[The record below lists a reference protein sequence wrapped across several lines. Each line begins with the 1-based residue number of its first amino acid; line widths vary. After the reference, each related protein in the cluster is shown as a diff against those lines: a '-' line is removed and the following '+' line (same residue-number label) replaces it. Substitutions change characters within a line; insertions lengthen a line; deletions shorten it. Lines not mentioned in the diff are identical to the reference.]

1 MINIT
6 PEARLNIILT
16 NTNKAL
22 SEAVKHATP
31 EQLETLKEGKD
42 IKSLLT
48 SVFQD
53 KATASKSDQ
62 TLLDLLKNSTVFKNM
77 GSFSDDLKSLLSEF
91 KNSPDLAPKTAVLEK
106 FYKNITTVDPQ
117 SLKSQIADSG
127 VFMESK
133 FVAALQK
140 LPDLTQTLDALK
152 TALSKV
158 PLNEAKTLQT
168 QITALLGSTTLAQA
182 SENHESAIR
191 LSDTIKKIT
200 DTLQNF
206 LSKSDPLYSKEVAS
220 LAQKL
225 EQLNGIQEIK
235 TTLSQ
240 IYSTLLTSNT
250 PDTNPLLDSIEN
262 LLKNLNTSTDE
273 DLKAFTLQLKN
284 AIDEGGNTTQEL
296 TRMISKLGEFTNP
309 KELVLETFLKES
321 LSNDL
326 KSNLLA
332 LSEELQQSP
341 DPAASKVLEQVDKL
355 LIQIDYHQLI
365 SHLSSSNSIYFPFA
379 WDQLEEGSLAFKKTP
394 DKKFYCEIN
403 LKLKEYGE
411 LDLLMALYEGNQIE
425 IQAHTEKGELKTLI
439 HEHLATLRSQLIDA
453 GLTPRSLRILERKEI
468 KTPLNDLYCSS
479 EGSDLGFEVTV

>member
-127 VFMESK
+127 IFMESK
-133 FVAALQK
+133 FAAALQK
-140 LPDLTQTLDALK
+140 LPDLTQILEALK

-168 QITALLGSTTLAQA
+168 HITALLGSTALAQA
-182 SENHESAIR
+182 SENHESAIL

-206 LSKSDPLYSKEVAS
+206 LSKNDPLYSKEVAS
-220 LAQKL
+220 LTQKL
-225 EQLNGIQEIK
+225 EQLNVVQEIK

-240 IYSTLLTSNT
+240 IYSALLSSNT

-296 TRMISKLGEFTNP
+296 TRMITKLGEFTNP

-332 LSEELQQSP
+332 LSEELQQSA
-341 DPAASKVLEQVDKL
+341 DPTASKVLEQVDKL
-355 LIQIDYHQLI
+355 LMQIDYHQLI

-439 HEHLATLRSQLIDA
+439 HENLTTLRSQLIDA

-468 KTPLNDLYCSS
+468 QTSLNDLYCSS